1 MRVTTAHKHRLA
13 ARLACWLVS
22 CVVSVGAIAQERSI
36 ALSFDDGFDPRTEP
50 EAATWNAAMLDALA
64 YAEVRAILFPA
75 GQRVD
80 TPEGLALVKAW
91 GDAGHAIG
99 NHTYTHA
106 SLGVAST
113 TADAFEADVA
123 HAEVLLQGMPGFTR
137 RLRFPYLKEGESAAK
152 RDAVR
157 SWLSAH
163 DYRSGAVT
171 IDTSD
176 WYYDIRYRAWLAA
189 HPGADPT
196 PFRRAFCRAYLEH
209 LAGRVAYYDALARR
223 VLHRSDV
230 KHVML
235 LHANALNAAFLPDV
249 IEMLRA
255 RGWTIVRPGDAF
267 DDPVHSMQ
275 PSTLPAGESVLWSLA
290 KQQGA
295 TDLRY
300 PAEEDI
306 YEKPILDALGL

>member
-1 MRVTTAHKHRLA
+1 MARIAGHLVVCIALVVASFA
-13 ARLACWLVS
+13 AL
-22 CVVSVGAIAQERSI
+22 AQERSI
-36 ALSFDDGFDPRTEP
+36 ALSFDDGFDPRTQP

-75 GQRVD
+75 GQQVD
-80 TPEGLALVKAW
+80 TPQGLALVKAW

-99 NHTYTHA
+99 NHTYAHA
-106 SLGVAST
+106 SLGVPST
-113 TADAFEADVA
+113 TADAFEADVVR
-123 HAEVLLQGMPGFTR
+123 AETLLRGMPGFTR
-137 RLRFPYLKEGESAAK
+137 RLRFPYLKEGEVAAK

-157 SWLSAH
+157 EWLAAH

-176 WYYDIRYRAWLAA
+176 WYYDIRYRAGLAA
-189 HPGADPT
+189 RPGSDPT
-196 PFRRAFCRAYLEH
+196 PFRRAFCRAYLAH
-209 LAGRVAYYDALARR
+209 LAGRVSYYDALARQ
-223 VLHRSDV
+223 VLHRGDV

-255 RGWTIVRPGDAF
+255 QGWTIVRPGDAF
-267 DDPVHSMQ
+267 DDPAHSMQ

>member
-1 MRVTTAHKHRLA
+1 MIVRRF
-13 ARLACWLVS
+13 LACLACCAVLG
-22 CVVSVGAIAQERSI
+22 VVPVGALAQTRDI
-36 ALSFDDGFDPRTEP
+36 ALSFDDGFDPREQP
-50 EAATWNAAMLDALA
+50 EAAAWNAAMLDALA
-64 YAEVRAILFPA
+64 YAEVRAILFPD
-75 GQRVD
+75 GHRVD
-80 TPEGLALVKAW
+80 TPQGLALVKAW

-99 NHTYTHA
+99 NHTYAHE
-106 SLGVAST
+106 SLGVPST

-123 HAEVLLQGMPGFTR
+123 RAEALLQDMPGFTR

-157 SWLSAH
+157 DWLAAH

-171 IDTSD
+171 VDTSD

-189 HPGADPT
+189 HPGGDPT
-196 PFRRAFCRAYLEH
+196 PFRRAYLAH
-209 LAGRVAYYDALARR
+209 VTGRVAYYDALARR
-223 VLHRSDV
+223 VLQRSDV

-235 LHANALNAAFLPDV
+235 LHCNALNAAFLPDV
-249 IEMLRA
+249 IAMLRA
-255 RGWTIVRPGDAF
+255 QGWTIVRPGAAF
-267 DDPVHSMQ
+267 DDPVHAMR

>member
-1 MRVTTAHKHRLA
+1 MRGAPRSSFGRVVRVAWVVLCFGLA
-13 ARLACWLVS
+13 VAGSEAR
-22 CVVSVGAIAQERSI
+22 AQERSI
-36 ALSFDDGFDPRTEP
+36 ALSFDDGFDPRTQP
-50 EAATWNAAMLDALA
+50 DAAAWNAALLDALA

-75 GQRVD
+75 GRRID
-80 TPEGLALVKAW
+80 TPQGLALVEAW
-91 GDAGHAIG
+91 ADAGHAIG
-99 NHTYTHA
+99 NHTYAHQ

-123 HAEVLLQGMPGFTR
+123 RAQTLLESMPGFTR
-137 RLRFPYLKEGESAAK
+137 RLRFPYLKEGETATK

-157 SWLSAH
+157 GWLAAH
-163 DYRSGAVT
+163 DYRSGDVT

-176 WYYDIRYRAWLAA
+176 WYYDARYRAWLAA
-189 HPGADPT
+189 HPGEDPA
-196 PFRRAFCRAYLEH
+196 PFRQAYLAH
-209 LAGRVAYYDALARR
+209 LAGRIAYYDALARQL
-223 VLHRSDV
+223 LHRDV

-235 LHANALNAAFLPDV
+235 LHVNALNAAFLPDV
-249 IEMLRA
+249 IEMLRT
-255 RGWTIVRPGDAF
+255 RGWTIVRPGDAY
-267 DDPVHSMQ
+267 DDPVHALR